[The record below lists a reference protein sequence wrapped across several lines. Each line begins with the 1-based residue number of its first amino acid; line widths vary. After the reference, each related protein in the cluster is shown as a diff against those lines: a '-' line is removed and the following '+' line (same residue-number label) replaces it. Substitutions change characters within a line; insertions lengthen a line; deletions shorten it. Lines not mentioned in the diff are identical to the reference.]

1 MEGFDPNY
9 QNKIGVLL
17 TNLGTPDNP
26 TKKSLRKYLKE
37 FLSDV
42 RVVDYNRV
50 LWFLILHGII
60 LNVRPKRSAKLY
72 KKIWME
78 KGSPLMVY
86 MNEIVEKL
94 KIVMDQKNLMVEL
107 GMRYGNP
114 SIENA
119 LSLIHI

>member
-60 LNVRPKRSAKLY
+60 LKACGTCAGSKTRIPGSASRGGLL
-72 KKIWME
+72 I
-78 KGSPLMVY
+78 
-86 MNEIVEKL
+86 
-94 KIVMDQKNLMVEL
+94 
-107 GMRYGNP
+107 
-114 SIENA
+114 
-119 LSLIHI
+119 SL

>member
-37 FLSDV
+37 FLSDK

-50 LWFLILHGII
+50 LWFLILYGII

-72 KKIWME
+72 KKIWTE
-78 KGSPLMVY
+78 KGSPLMVH

-94 KIVMDQKNLMVEL
+94 KIVLDQKNLM
-107 GMRYGNP
+107 
-114 SIENA
+114 IE
-119 LSLIHI
+119 